1 MLQLKKVKHSTRAL
15 FKKPYYKF
23 EVKLTVLDN
32 NYVYIG
38 SGKDGLARV
47 ADSIYEEKIDLDK
60 KLEKIANLIKPLSS
74 SILINDEPYIPGS
87 TLKGMIRFRVEH
99 SFKPDKNGK
108 IYSCFIK
115 QARPDV
121 KENIKNF
128 LTKFGY
134 FPNEVKARENEN
146 IRADQFCKLC
156 DLFGNSNL
164 ASRVFISD
172 AKPLNEIKLEELNIS
187 EKWNDIRRVIPPKS
201 QFKFTINLN
210 NSDMEDLAL
219 LYLGMNLH
227 NDGTLLLGMNKF
239 ALKKNDKGQILHFGR
254 IKLKISK
261 IFEFSSDKKGFSE
274 KEMNTLEEIKKFSE
288 KVLNEIKKFGEQI
301 RNFNETSE
309 GV

>member
-1 MLQLKKVKHSTRAL
+1 MSQLKRVKRSTRAL
-15 FKKPYYKF
+15 FNKPYYKF
-23 EVKLTVLDN
+23 EVQLTVLEN
-32 NYVYIG
+32 NYIFVG
-38 SGKDGLARV
+38 SARDELAKV
-47 ADSIYEEKIDLDK
+47 PDSVYEEKIDLDK
-60 KLEKIANLIKPLSS
+60 KLEKIADLIKPMS
-74 SILINDEPYIPGS
+74 SIILIEDEPYIPGS

-115 QARPDV
+115 QAHPEI

-128 LTKFGY
+128 LIKFGY
-134 FPNEVKARENEN
+134 FPNEVEARQNED
-146 IRADQFCKLC
+146 IRSDQFCKVC

-164 ASRVFISD
+164 ASRVIISD

-210 NSDMEDLAL
+210 NGDMEDLAL

-239 ALKKNDKGQILHFGR
+239 APKKNDKGQIIHFGR
-254 IKLKISK
+254 IKLELIKIL
-261 IFEFSSDKKGFSE
+261 EFSNDKKGFSE
-274 KEMNTLEEIKKFSE
+274 KEISTSEEINNFNE
-288 KVLNEIKKFGEQI
+288 KILNEIKKFEDQL
-301 RNFNETSE
+301 RNFSETSE
-309 GV
+309 

>member
-1 MLQLKKVKHSTRAL
+1 MSQLKKVKRTTRSL

-32 NYVYIG
+32 NYIYVG
-38 SGKDGLARV
+38 SAKDELAKV
-47 ADSIYEEKIDLDK
+47 ADSIYEEKIDLAK
-60 KLEKIANLIKPLSS
+60 RLEKMTNLIKPMSS
-74 SILINDEPYIPGS
+74 TILIDDKPYIPGS

-99 SFKPDKNGK
+99 SFKKDKNGK

-121 KENIKNF
+121 RENIKNF

-134 FPNEVKARENEN
+134 FPNEVEARQNED
-146 IRADQFCKLC
+146 IRSDQFCKVC

-164 ASRVFISD
+164 ASRVIISD

-210 NSDMEDLAL
+210 NGDMEDLAL

-239 ALKKNDKGQILHFGR
+239 ASKKDDKGQIIHFGR
-254 IKLKISK
+254 IKLEIIK
-261 IFEFSSDKKGFSE
+261 IFEFSNDKKGFSE
-274 KEMNTLEEIKKFSE
+274 KEICTPREINNFSE
-288 KVLNEIKKFGEQI
+288 KIFNEIKKFGDQL
-301 RNFNETSE
+301 RSFNETLE
-309 GV
+309 